1 MDTVEPEAT
10 EPVATEPV
18 AAEPVAEPVASEP
31 APPEWDGDIN
41 SLASQPWVPEGARQH
56 LSRHLEDFTLTRTR
70 ADFLARMFE
79 ADDANAEVSKE
90 VDSLRKALGD
100 LTQER
105 DGLRGE
111 LDTYRQQ
118 VTEIEEDREYDR
130 LKSAYPDIFDDC
142 RADEKNPEAFT
153 GAWPMMLDLMV
164 RGYDEETAARLARSL
179 LPAAAPA
186 ASVAAAPAPAQ
197 SERRTVQ
204 VPPSVAAA
212 SRGGNNP
219 SSTVNAAEANE
230 NFEQRTRRLM
240 AEAQARGEG

>member
-1 MDTVEPEAT
+1 MDPVETETT
-10 EPVATEPV
+10 EPVATEAPAV
-18 AAEPVAEPVASEP
+18 EATPEPAAVE

-41 SLASQPWVPEGARQH
+41 SLVSQPWVPESARAH
-56 LSRHLEDFTLTRTR
+56 LSRHLEEVESARTR
-70 ADFLARMFE
+70 ADFLTRMFD

-90 VDSLRKALGD
+90 LESLRKSLGD

-118 VTEIEEDREYDR
+118 VMEIEEDREYDR
-130 LKSAYPDIFDDC
+130 LKAAYPDIFDDC
-142 RADEKNPEAFT
+142 RTDEKNPDAYT
-153 GAWPMMLDLMV
+153 GAWPMLLDLMV
-164 RGYDEETAARLARSL
+164 RGYDEDTAARLARSL
-179 LPAAAPA
+179 LPAAPAAPA
-186 ASVAAAPAPAQ
+186 APQAQ
-197 SERRTVQ
+197 SERRQVQ

-212 SRGGNNP
+212 SRGGSNP

-240 AEAQARGEG
+240 DEARARGE

>member
-1 MDTVEPEAT
+1 MDPVETEAT
-10 EPVATEPV
+10 ESVATEAPAV
-18 AAEPVAEPVASEP
+18 ETPAEPTATPVE
-31 APPEWDGDIN
+31 APPEWDGNIT
-41 SLASQPWVPEGARQH
+41 SLVEQPWLPESARAH
-56 LSRHLEDFTLTRTR
+56 ITRHLEEVEAARTR
-70 ADFLARMFE
+70 ADFLTRLFD

-90 VDSLRKALGD
+90 METLRKALGD

-118 VTEIEEDREYDR
+118 VMEIEEDQEYNR

-142 RADEKNPEAFT
+142 RPDEKNPDAYT
-153 GAWPMMLDLMV
+153 GAWPMLLDLMV
-164 RGYDEETAARLARSL
+164 RGYDEDTAARLARSL
-179 LPAAAPA
+179 IPAAAPA
-186 ASVAAAPAPAQ
+186 APAAPAQP
-197 SERRTVQ
+197 ERRQVQ

-240 AEAQARGEG
+240 EEARARGE